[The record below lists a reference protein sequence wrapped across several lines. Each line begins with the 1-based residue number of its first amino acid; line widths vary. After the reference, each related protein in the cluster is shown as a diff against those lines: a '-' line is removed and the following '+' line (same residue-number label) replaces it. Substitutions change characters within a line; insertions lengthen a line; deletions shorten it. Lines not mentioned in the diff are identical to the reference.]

1 MNIMKAFSLF
11 LILPLISISYAHAQ
25 PAPAA
30 KPAASTQTKMSNEK
44 AGEFYKHCLQRAT
57 DDKTMTP
64 ATKAVFCQCN
74 MVHMQQ
80 SMTMEDIEASVGN
93 DQAARNAINKMLVE
107 VYAPCMEYPVRD
119 LLAGQ
124 CAKDIPGKP
133 KVCNCISDNM
143 GAYMSK
149 VAKPMFKEML
159 AKNPNMADPM
169 NALLENPEFKKQQQS
184 MAFSCITT
192 Y

>member
-1 MNIMKAFSLF
+1 MSLMKAFPLLLILLF
-11 LILPLISISYAHAQ
+11 LALPQAHAQ
-25 PAPAA
+25 TAPLTQAA
-30 KPAASTQTKMSNEK
+30 PVTKTKMSNDK
-44 AGEFYKHCLQRAT
+44 AGQFYKLCLQRSA
-57 DDKTMTP
+57 DDKIMKP
-64 ATKAVFCQCN
+64 ATKALFCQCN

-80 SMTMEDIEASVGN
+80 NMTMEEIAATTGN
-93 DQAARNAINKMLVE
+93 DQAARDAINKTIVE

-143 GAYMSK
+143 GSYMSK

-159 AKNPNMADPM
+159 SKNPNMTDPM
-169 NALLENPEFKKQQQS
+169 NALLENPEFKKQQES

>member
-1 MNIMKAFSLF
+1 MK
-11 LILPLISISYAHAQ
+11 IIPLLLVLLLSVIPHAQ
-25 PAPAA
+25 AQTAPVAPSAPA
-30 KPAASTQTKMSNEK
+30 TQTKMSNEK
-44 AGEFYKHCLQRAT
+44 AGEFYKHCLQRAAE
-57 DDKTMTP
+57 DKTMKQS
-64 ATKAVFCQCN
+64 TKALFCQCN

-80 SMTMEDIEASVGN
+80 TMTMEDVAASTGN
-93 DQAARNAINKMLVE
+93 DQAARNAINKMLIE

-143 GAYMSK
+143 GSYMSK

-159 AKNPNMADPM
+159 SKNPNMTDPM
-169 NALLENPEFKKQQQS
+169 NALLENPEFKKQQQN